1 MESSRQGTR
10 TRNTVS
16 INEAREE
23 ALQGDGQTAEN
34 VKNENGLPPAAEP
47 NRTESAQHEEDM
59 NSMNFTGQ
67 KWRSRSIGS

>member
-1 MESSRQGTR
+1 M
-10 TRNTVS
+10 S

-23 ALQGDGQTAEN
+23 ALQGDGRTEN

-59 NSMNFTGQ
+59 DSMNFTGQ